1 MPPED
6 RSPHVPPQPAS
17 PQPASPKPAPV
28 QPAPPPSGEGRR
40 ASARRNYRRVYARYA
55 DALAPRSRGAVRLLP
70 LAAAALGALGLAL
83 VLLASRRVG
92 AALGPPL
99 MLGLGA
105 GALLG
110 ALALALRA
118 RRATED
124 PRLHLVRGRVVSVEP
139 PRVERAPSSTVV
151 EVHRRLRVRSDG
163 MVRHDPP
170 RESRVRLQVE
180 PALAEELRRH
190 VDAAS
195 EVELATTTEGVVL
208 ALHEEGADGAR

>member
-6 RSPHVPPQPAS
+6 RSPHVP

-40 ASARRNYRRVYARYA
+40 ASARRSYRRVYARYA

-139 PRVERAPSSTVV
+139 PRAEHTPSSTLV

-170 RESRVRLQVE
+170 RESRVRLQVG

-195 EVELATTTEGVVL
+195 EVELAATTEGVAL
-208 ALHEEGADGAR
+208 ALHEESGADC